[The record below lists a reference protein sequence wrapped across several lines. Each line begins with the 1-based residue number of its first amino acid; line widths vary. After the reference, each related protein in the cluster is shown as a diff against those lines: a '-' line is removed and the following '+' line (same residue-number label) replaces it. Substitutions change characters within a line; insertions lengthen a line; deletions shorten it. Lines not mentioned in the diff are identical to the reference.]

1 MLAGGLFCPFIFALA
16 VTVYEY
22 PDDEDEACNDGRCAS
37 PLCTDADTAGRCV
50 TLKLD
55 TRDGG
60 VYATPGPAPTL
71 NELCALA
78 TELGRDARL
87 VLVLGGTGSE
97 AGRVCVCVC
106 VWGPGVGGMFCW
118 L

>member
-1 MLAGGLFCPFIFALA
+1 MLAGGLFCPFVFALA

-50 TLKLD
+50 TLRLD

-78 TELGRDARL
+78 TELGRDARFVF

-97 AGRVCVCVC
+97 AGRVCVCACVC
-106 VWGPGVGGMFCW
+106 V
-118 L
+118 